1 MSRVANFAVIIKIA
15 TVYIKTTITG
25 SKKFEK
31 KKFCIKMQ
39 SISVILDITKAADF
53 QLKNADFTKNQR
65 VCYMNYMCFGS
76 SLG

>member
-31 KKFCIKMQ
+31 KKLCIKMQ

-53 QLKNADFTKNQR
+53 QLKK
-65 VCYMNYMCFGS
+65 C
-76 SLG
+76 

>member
-1 MSRVANFAVIIKIA
+1 MSRVASFAVIIKIA

-31 KKFCIKMQ
+31 KKLCVKMQ

-65 VCYMNYMCFGS
+65 AYYMNYMCFGS